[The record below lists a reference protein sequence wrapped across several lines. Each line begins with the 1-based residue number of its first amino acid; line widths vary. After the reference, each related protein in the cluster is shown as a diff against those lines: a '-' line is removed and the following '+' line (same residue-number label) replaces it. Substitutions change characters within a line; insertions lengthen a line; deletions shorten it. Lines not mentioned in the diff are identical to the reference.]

1 MNTDRFTCLCLGFAL
16 AVLFTSAPQHKGSNT
31 TDGRPQAA
39 LPAIPATGAHTGP

>member
-16 AVLFTSAPQHKGSNT
+16 AVLFTSAPQQRNNA

-39 LPAIPATGAHTGP
+39 LPAIPATGAHTGH